1 MLLDLRSSAHFAAT
15 LGFLVLFPTFF
26 IYHYLLS
33 TGVIIPIFGGLFG
46 NAAVLILMC
55 CAALSFWLV
64 RARAWGGL
72 DSARLF
78 FLAWFYFLVWSAVG
92 ALTVL
97 GEPHGPYAIRE
108 SVVMLIY
115 WLAMFFIGS
124 FARLDGPVG
133 RTALGLLCFAIVVV
147 IVHAVI
153 SQQSLL
159 GLFFAFSPDVD
170 AEVQSVTYQG
180 AGRSL
185 LITGI
190 VAAAFASRVWK
201 QLLILAVAVTALV
214 MLGSRTYLVA
224 GALSLFLCV
233 ATSAIRKRQHVALVA
248 FLAVVAFVGYAL
260 RIFFEA
266 TRMAELLDIS
276 RSTSW
281 QTRMSLQSEA
291 IEAILRNPLAGD
303 FAYHVRELSAGAYAH
318 NVLSAWA
325 QFGVIG
331 FVLYLALIVTF
342 ALIAIRHAFSSNPT
356 WQAALGLNVAALVV
370 CMAEPVFSVVPA
382 LGWGFAV
389 NGLLQDRSRRVPQW
403 IRAPA

>member
-1 MLLDLRSSAHFAAT
+1 MLLDLRSSAHAAAT

-33 TGVIIPIFGGLFG
+33 TGAIIPIFGGLFG

-64 RARAWGGL
+64 RAGAWGGL

-78 FLAWFYFLVWSAVG
+78 FLAWFYFAVWSGVG

-124 FARLDGPVG
+124 FARLDAPVS
-133 RTALGLLCFAIVVV
+133 RVSLGLLCLGIVVV
-147 IVHAVI
+147 IVHAII

-170 AEVQSVTYQG
+170 AEVQSITYQG

-190 VAAAFASRVWK
+190 VAAAFASRTWK
-201 QLLILAVAVTALV
+201 QVLILAVAVTALT

-224 GALSLFLCV
+224 GALSLLLCV
-233 ATSAIRKRQHVALVA
+233 ATSAIRKRQHVALIM
-248 FLAVVAFVGYAL
+248 FLAVVAFVGYTL
-260 RIFFEA
+260 RVFFEA
-266 TRMAELLDIS
+266 TRMAELLNIA
-276 RSTSW
+276 RSSSW

-291 IEAILRNPLAGD
+291 IEAIMRNPLAGD
-303 FAYHVRELSAGAYAH
+303 FAYHIRELSAGAYAH

-325 QFGVIG
+325 QFGIIG
-331 FVLYLALIVTF
+331 FALYLALIVTF
-342 ALIAIRHAFSSNPT
+342 ALIAARHAFSPNPT
-356 WQAALGLNVAALVV
+356 WQAALGLNVAALIV

-389 NGLLQDRSRRVPQW
+389 NGLLQDKRR
-403 IRAPA
+403 RAQHFVRVAA